1 MREAVVVQETIGSR
15 IRRLRLA
22 RGMSQKQLALPGASY
37 AYISRLE
44 NGHRLPSM
52 RVMRLLAAK
61 LGVTVEYLETGRL
74 VSAAK
79 ERELQL
85 AEAELKLRLGHDLE
99 EAERLLREV
108 LASGLPADGLA
119 VRARASLGTLAAR
132 RGEHD
137 EAFRELEATIAT
149 GRVDPLL
156 RPDVYETLATSYQ
169 ATGESGK
176 AIELL
181 EGCVATAD
189 ADERA
194 LTQQVRFRTFL
205 ATAHSTIGDLDR
217 ARQVLDEATERAER
231 LATPHARAGL
241 YWASSRVAYMEGD
254 ADAALADVGRATAI
268 LEASEDT
275 LQVARAHLLSAQIF
289 NLERRPDEAAPHLAR
304 AERLLV
310 FGENRADRGV
320 LLAEQ
325 AKNAAQVGDVDR
337 ALALARESLELLR
350 DDVWMVSN
358 ALYALGAASAAAGD
372 VDAADAAFEEAVA
385 GLVARGQWRE
395 AAQVSREWARALR
408 DAGNQTKACEVLER
422 ATVATLRRRPSTRP

>member
-1 MREAVVVQETIGSR
+1 MREDAAFQEAIGDR

-44 NGHRLPSM
+44 NGQRRPSM
-52 RVMRLLAAK
+52 KVMRLLAAR
-61 LGVTVEYLETGRL
+61 LGVSVDYLETGRL

-85 AEAELKLRLGHDLE
+85 ADAELKLRLGHDLD
-99 EAERLLREV
+99 EAEGLLREV
-108 LASGLPADGLA
+108 LASGLPDDRFA

-137 EAFRELEATIAT
+137 EAIRQLEATIAT

-156 RPDVYETLATSYQ
+156 RPDVYETLATAYQ

-176 AIELL
+176 AIDLL
-181 EGCVATAD
+181 EKCVETAD
-189 ADERA
+189 LDERA
-194 LTQQVRFRTFL
+194 TTQQVRFRTFL
-205 ATAHSTIGDLDR
+205 ATALSTIGGLDQ
-217 ARQVLDEATERAER
+217 AREVLDQATERAER
-231 LATPHARAGL
+231 LATPQARVSL

-254 ADAALADVGRATAI
+254 ADTALADVGRATAI

-289 NLERRPDEAAPHLAR
+289 NLERRPEEAGRHLAH
-304 AERLLV
+304 AERLLA

-320 LLAEQ
+320 LRAEQ
-325 AKNAAQVGDVDR
+325 AKHAAQLGETDR
-337 ALALARESLELLR
+337 ALALAREAIDLLR
-350 DDVWMVSN
+350 EDVWMVSN
-358 ALYALGAASAAAGD
+358 ALHALGAASAAAGD
-372 VDAADAAFEEAVA
+372 LEAADAAFEEATA

-395 AAQVSREWARALR
+395 AAQVSRDWARMLR
-408 DAGNQTKACEVLER
+408 DSGNQTKACEVLER
-422 ATVATLRRRPSTRP
+422 ATMATLQRRPVTRS